1 MRVVIGSLIVEP
13 GDRTPCGVG
22 PYHVPT
28 NQVVQMVRKPASMYR
43 QIKGQA
49 YTRREYMGGVP
60 ASRVS
65 QYEMGNLKE
74 EFPVVLTL
82 RVKNRVQIRHTSIEA
97 GRIAANKVLNGQAG
111 VANYHMTVRAYP
123 HVVLRE
129 NKLATGAGADR
140 VSSGMRQGFGKTVGT
155 AARLERNQ
163 AILTVRVPA
172 EKAVIAKDA
181 LWRASM
187 KFPSP
192 CYIDIEK
199 GAELIQ

>member
-1 MRVVIGSLIVEP
+1 M
-13 GDRTPCGVG
+13 
-22 PYHVPT
+22 
-28 NQVVQMVRKPASMYR
+28 
-43 QIKGQA
+43 
-49 YTRREYMGGVP
+49 
-60 ASRVS
+60 
-65 QYEMGNLKE
+65 
-74 EFPVVLTL
+74 
-82 RVKNRVQIRHTSIEA
+82 
-97 GRIAANKVLNGQAG
+97 
-111 VANYHMTVRAYP
+111 
-123 HVVLRE
+123 
-129 NKLATGAGADR
+129 
-140 VSSGMRQGFGKTVGT
+140 SSGMRQGFGKTVGT

>member
-1 MRVVIGSLIVEP
+1 
-13 GDRTPCGVG
+13 
-22 PYHVPT
+22 
-28 NQVVQMVRKPASMYR
+28 MVRKPASMYR
-43 QIKGQA
+43 RITGQA

-60 ASRVS
+60 ASRIS
-65 QYEMGNLKE
+65 QFDMGNLQAD
-74 EFPVVLTL
+74 FPVVLTL
-82 RVKNRVQIRHTSIEA
+82 KVKNRVQVRHTSMEA
-97 GRIAANKVLNGQAG
+97 GRIAANKVLSAQAG
-111 VANYHMTVRAYP
+111 VQSYHLSVRAFP

-140 VSSGMRQGFGKTVGT
+140 VSSGMRSAFGKTVGT

-163 AILTVRVPA
+163 AILTVRTTADKVD
-172 EKAVIAKDA
+172 IAKDA

-199 GAELIQ
+199 GKELVN

>member
-1 MRVVIGSLIVEP
+1 
-13 GDRTPCGVG
+13 
-22 PYHVPT
+22 
-28 NQVVQMVRKPASMYR
+28 MVRKPASMYR

-65 QYEMGNLKE
+65 QYEMGNLRE
-74 EFPVVLTL
+74 DFPVVLTL
-82 RVKNRVQIRHTSIEA
+82 RVKN
-97 GRIAANKVLNGQAG
+97 NKVLNGQIG

-192 CYIDIEK
+192 CYIDVEK
-199 GAELIQ
+199 GQELIL

>member
-1 MRVVIGSLIVEP
+1 
-13 GDRTPCGVG
+13 
-22 PYHVPT
+22 
-28 NQVVQMVRKPASMYR
+28 MVRKPASMYR

-65 QYEMGNLKE
+65 QYEMGNLRE
-74 EFPVVLTL
+74 DFPVVLTL
-82 RVKNRVQIRHTSIEA
+82 RVKIRHTSIEA
-97 GRIAANKVLNGQAG
+97 GRIAANKVLNGQIG

-192 CYIDIEK
+192 CYIDVEK
-199 GAELIQ
+199 GQELIL

>member
-1 MRVVIGSLIVEP
+1 
-13 GDRTPCGVG
+13 
-22 PYHVPT
+22 
-28 NQVVQMVRKPASMYR
+28 MVRKPASMYR

-65 QYEMGNLKE
+65 QYEMGNLRE
-74 EFPVVLTL
+74 DFPVVLTL

-97 GRIAANKVLNGQAG
+97 GRIAANKVLNGQIG

-163 AILTVRVPA
+163 AHEVPLPLLHRCREGTGTHPVNVRFRTGNH
-172 EKAVIAKDA
+172 ITLD
-181 LWRASM
+181 
-187 KFPSP
+187 
-192 CYIDIEK
+192 
-199 GAELIQ
+199 

>member
-1 MRVVIGSLIVEP
+1 
-13 GDRTPCGVG
+13 
-22 PYHVPT
+22 
-28 NQVVQMVRKPASMYR
+28 MVRKPASMYR

-65 QYEMGNLKE
+65 QYEMGNARQ
-74 EFPVVLTL
+74 EFPVTLTL
-82 RVKNRVQIRHTSIEA
+82 KVRNRVQVRHTSIEA
-97 GRIAANKVLNGQAG
+97 GRIAANKVLTSQAG

-123 HVVLRE
+123 HIVLRE

-140 VSSGMRQGFGKTVGT
+140 VSSGMRQGFGKAVGT

-163 AILTVRVPA
+163 AILTVRVNPD
-172 EKAVIAKDA
+172 KVAVAKDA

-192 CYIDIEK
+192 CYVDVEQGK
-199 GAELIQ
+199 EFVN